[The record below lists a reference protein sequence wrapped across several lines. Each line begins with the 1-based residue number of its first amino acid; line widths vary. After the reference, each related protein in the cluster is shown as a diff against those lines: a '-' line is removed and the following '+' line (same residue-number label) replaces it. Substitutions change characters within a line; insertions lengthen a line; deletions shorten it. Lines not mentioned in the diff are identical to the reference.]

1 MILMFAKKS
10 FIASIHRPSNRND
23 LSRAEHSEIVKW
35 YSDVMPIKPEKQPVR
50 IGRRTTA
57 LS

>member
-23 LSRAEHSEIVKW
+23 LVA
-35 YSDVMPIKPEKQPVR
+35 PTT
-50 IGRRTTA
+50 RR
-57 LS
+57 